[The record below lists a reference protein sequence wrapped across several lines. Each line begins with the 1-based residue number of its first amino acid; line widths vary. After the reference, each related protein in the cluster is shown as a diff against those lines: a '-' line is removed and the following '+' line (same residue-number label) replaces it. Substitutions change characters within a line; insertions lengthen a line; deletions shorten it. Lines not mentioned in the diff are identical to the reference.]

1 MQTLEL
7 ASIDIGSF
15 GSLSL
20 GLAVIGFT
28 YFLMITLDVEESGRS
43 LLPWFSFSLC
53 ALGFALMTFLF
64 VLEPS
69 WLGANALSGWW
80 IVGWILLWAFGSSVL
95 GKVSLLTLSAYYP
108 LWASQS
114 STDTRPHF
122 ERMVSDPYS
131 PAIVAIS
138 LIVAFHLLIGF
149 RVGWQMNER
158 LTSSWKQVYI
168 FCLLAGTGL
177 FGMCLGEAVHLA
189 SKTVNAIV
197 T

>member
-1 MQTLEL
+1 MQILEL
-7 ASIDIGSF
+7 VSINIGSL
-15 GSLSL
+15 GNLSL

-28 YFLMITLDVEESGRS
+28 YFLMITFDVEESRRR

-53 ALGFALMTFLF
+53 ALGFALVTFLF

-69 WLGANALSGWW
+69 WLGANALSGWS
-80 IVGWILLWAFGSSVL
+80 IVCWILLWAFGASVL
-95 GKVSLLTLSAYYP
+95 GKVSLLTLLAYYP

-138 LIVAFHLLIGF
+138 LIVAFHLMIGF

-158 LTSSWKQVYI
+158 LTSSWKHVYI
-168 FCLLAGTGL
+168 FCLLVGTGL
-177 FGMCLGEAVHLA
+177 FGMCLGEVIHLA
-189 SKTVNAIV
+189 IQTVNEIA